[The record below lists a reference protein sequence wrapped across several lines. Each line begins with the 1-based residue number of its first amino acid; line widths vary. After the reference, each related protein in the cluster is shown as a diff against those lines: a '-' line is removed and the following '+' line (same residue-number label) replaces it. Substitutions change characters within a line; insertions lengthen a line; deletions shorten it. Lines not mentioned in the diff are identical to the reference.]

1 MMLTEDYAV
10 RLDAFEGP
18 LDLLLHLVTRAEV
31 DVSALSLAAITDQYL
46 RHLEQ
51 VERIDVDP
59 AGEFLV
65 TAATL
70 IELKSR
76 MLVPPSDEEG
86 GEAAAAAMLAKEA
99 DNPAAVLVRQLLE
112 YKRFREAAS
121 RLEERRA
128 AWRLR
133 YPCGKIHA
141 PQMPRDNPDEAPPL
155 DLEDLS
161 LFDIVQAYARIADT
175 VVFERLGDHS
185 VVDADTPIEL
195 HATDILERLRDAP
208 QIALSPTMAARPTLP
223 LRAIFYG
230 KRRAEVIGLFLAVLE
245 LVRQRAV
252 RVVQRRDEAEP
263 VIALGDPEEPVA
275 QTETQLAETQPA
287 EARAAENQE

>member
-121 RLEERRA
+121 RLEDRRA

-230 KRRAEVIGLFLAVLE
+230 KRRSEVIGLFLAVLE

-275 QTETQLAETQPA
+275 QTEIQPAETQPS
-287 EARAAENQE
+287 EARPAEHQE